1 MKSFGIIGTG
11 MIAEFHAKAI
21 QAMPNA
27 ELIGVYCRDAENALT
42 ISTTYPCQVYTDLDE
57 FLENEAMDIVTV
69 ATPSG
74 VHLDSIIMAAK
85 NGKHIICEKPLEIS
99 LARIIEAEKVAQDN
113 GVVLGGIFNRRFNS
127 AVTALKKAIEEKR
140 FGTLSLC
147 EVQVKWFRDQAY
159 YDSAAWRGTWQLD
172 GGGVLMNQS
181 IHTIDLLIHFMGMP
195 KRLSAS
201 VGTLTHEK
209 IEVEDTAVAIL
220 EFENGVKGVIQG
232 STSTW
237 SSEGRPA
244 EIQISG
250 DTGAV
255 ILKDD
260 QFQLWDFKN
269 PAPID
274 SDILPGLK
282 KEKQQGLGSNDPS
295 HINYLGHQLNFENF
309 VATIEGREELLITSQ
324 EAMKSVVVINAIYE
338 SAKLEGQWI
347 NINLPK

>member
-27 ELIGVYCRDAENALT
+27 ELIGVYCRNPNKAVAIGSD
-42 ISTTYPCQVYTDLDE
+42 YRCQVYTDLDE
-57 FLENEAMDIVTV
+57 FLGNEALDIVTI

-74 VHLDSIIMAAK
+74 VHLDTIIQAAK

-99 LARIIEAEKVAQDN
+99 LARILEAEKIAQDN
-113 GVVLGGIFNRRFNS
+113 EVILGGIFNRRFNPS
-127 AVTALKKAIEEKR
+127 VTALKRAVQERR
-140 FGTLSLC
+140 FGTISLC

-159 YDSAAWRGTWQLD
+159 YDSAEWRGTWKLD

-201 VGTLTHEK
+201 IGTLTHEN

-220 EFENGVKGVIQG
+220 EFENGAKGVIQG

-237 SSEGRPA
+237 SREGRPA

-250 DTGAV
+250 DAGAV
-255 ILKDD
+255 ILQDD
-260 QFQLWDFKN
+260 QFQLWDFKD
-269 PAPID
+269 PKPID
-274 SDILPGLK
+274 VEVQSGLSK
-282 KEKQQGLGSNDPS
+282 GEQQGLGANDPS
-295 HINYLGHQLNFENF
+295 NINYLGHQLNFENF
-309 VATIEGREELLITSQ
+309 VAAVEGREALLITSQ
-324 EAMKSVVVINAIYE
+324 EAMKSVIVINTIYE
-338 SAKLEGQWI
+338 SARLEGKWIDI
-347 NINLPK
+347 NIPK